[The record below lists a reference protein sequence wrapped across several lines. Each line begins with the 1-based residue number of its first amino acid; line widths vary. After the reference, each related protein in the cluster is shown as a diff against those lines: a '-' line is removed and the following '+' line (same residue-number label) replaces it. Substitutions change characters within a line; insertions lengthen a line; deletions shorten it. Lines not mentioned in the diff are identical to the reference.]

1 MQSFPKSRLV
11 SAGAVCTLIAC
22 AAWPGAPDVLAK
34 AGILSAAQAQ
44 THGSGGSRGQGAS
57 GGHDGGRDDG
67 HDDTD
72 HGDEHLP
79 GGKGRGDDAGGEGAG
94 RGKGQGGEGE
104 GGRQAGRDGR
114 SGLPVWAR
122 EGIPEVELGRLNV
135 ARSPD
140 RVLDRA
146 FEEAKSSF
154 SAETARFYQMDL
166 DGMIAELSLNWDNV
180 DFIDSPLQNLALLRD
195 ALGGASVLRQVGVTT
210 DIADLQ
216 AVFLGTASDK
226 EIPITAETA
235 LAISTILGL
244 PLTQA
249 EAEALARDAEA
260 IRIAILAGH
269 G

>member
-1 MQSFPKSRLV
+1 MQSSPKAMFA
-11 SAGAVCTLIAC
+11 SAGAVCALIAC

-34 AGILSAAQAQ
+34 AGLLSAAQAQ
-44 THGSGGSRGQGAS
+44 THGSGGGS
-57 GGHDGGRDDG
+57 GGPGAGGGHDDG

-72 HGDEHLP
+72 HGDEHQP
-79 GGKGRGDDAGGEGAG
+79 GGKGRRDDASGEGAG
-94 RGKGQGGEGE
+94 GGRGQAGSGE
-104 GGRQAGRDGR
+104 GGRHAGRDGR

-146 FEEAKSSF
+146 FDEAKSTF

-166 DGMIAELSLNWDNV
+166 DTMIVELSLNWDNV

-195 ALGGASVLRQVGVTT
+195 ALDGESVLRQVGITT
-210 DIADLQ
+210 DVADLQ

-260 IRIAILAGH
+260 VRIAILAGH